1 MLTITIEGTLDKVLK
16 ELDLKSPDELTM
28 GPVTHKVNG
37 KNMRINQLQSYGFY
51 GKMYVAVEMVST
63 DVTEDELK
71 MIRNISDF
79 KEQEHRMVGRM
90 ESTKEIQ
97 QLLGWK

>member
-28 GPVTHKVNG
+28 GSVTHKVNG
-37 KNMRINQLQSYGFY
+37 KNMRINQLQSYSFY

-63 DVTEDELK
+63 DTVEDELK
-71 MIRNISDF
+71 MIRNISEF
-79 KEQEHRMVGRM
+79 KKQEQRMAGRM